1 MKHRKRK
8 TILCAINLLAA
19 VFLLVFLAAPVFAH
33 GGEDHGDAKAKTVS
47 SAEGAVTHTARAG
60 EFEIMLKHA
69 PLEPDAAT
77 FAKLFITRH
86 ATNEPFADGTPTIE
100 ITAPDG
106 KTFEASEVKSN
117 AAGSYSLKLPPLA
130 EGNYTILARFSAAG
144 KSETATF
151 SAVTVE
157 HSHTETLA
165 EAGSWAQKALMAL
178 AALIVLG
185 LFGGLIYFALRIV
198 KSEPVGEEAVS
209 A

>member
-1 MKHRKRK
+1 MRNRKRK

-19 VFLLVFLAAPVFAH
+19 VLWSVFLAAPAFAH
-33 GGEDHGDAKAKTVS
+33 GDEDHGEAETKTVS
-47 SAEGAVTHTARAG
+47 SAKGTVTRTARAG

-77 FAKLFITRH
+77 SAKLFITRYG
-86 ATNEPFADGTPTIE
+86 TNEPFGGASPTVE

-106 KTFEASEVKSN
+106 KTFEASEVK
-117 AAGSYSLKLPPLA
+117 ADAPGSYSLKLPLLA

-144 KSETATF
+144 KSDTATF
-151 SAVTVE
+151 SAVAVE

-165 EAGSWAQKALMAL
+165 EAGSWAQSALMVL